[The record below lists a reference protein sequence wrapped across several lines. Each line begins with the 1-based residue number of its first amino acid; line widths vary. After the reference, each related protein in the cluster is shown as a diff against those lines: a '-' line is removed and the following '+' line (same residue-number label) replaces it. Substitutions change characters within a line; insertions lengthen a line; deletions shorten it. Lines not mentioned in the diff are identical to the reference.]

1 MNNKNELV
9 QQQKNISFSAYM
21 TSSAIS
27 NKINQIIGNEKDGAR
42 FVSNIIA
49 SVQANPTLKEC
60 SNQSI
65 LSCALVAHSLNLSAN
80 PTLGQIY
87 MIPYNNKQTGM
98 KEAQIQLSYKSYI
111 QLAIRSGYY
120 KKINALAIKEG
131 ELVKYD
137 PLNEEIEVNLIE
149 NEVERENAPITG
161 FYAMFEYING
171 FRKCIYFSNEKM
183 LAHADKYSQSFD
195 RKKYEEIKA
204 GKISEKD
211 MWKYSSPWYQ
221 KYEDM
226 GIKTVLKQLL
236 SKYGILSIEMQE
248 AIEKDQAVIKED
260 GTPIYVD
267 NDNDDYI
274 ISNEKEEIEEN
285 KVEEDSKVVKTLDDI
300 DL

>member
-1 MNNKNELV
+1 MANEVVKSNGNNKIGFTSFITSNAV
-9 QQQKNISFSAYM
+9 TQKVNSIVGS
-21 TSSAIS
+21 
-27 NKINQIIGNEKDGAR
+27 EKDGAK
-42 FVSNIIA
+42 FIANIVA
-49 SVQANPTLKEC
+49 SVQANPVLKEC

-131 ELVKYD
+131 ELIKYD
-137 PLNEEIEVNLIE
+137 PLEEEIEVKLIDDE
-149 NEVERENAPITG
+149 EEREKAPIAG
-161 FYAMFEYING
+161 FYAMFQYSNG
-171 FRKCIYFSNEKM
+171 FKKAIYWSNEKM
-183 LAHADKYSQSFD
+183 LAHADKYSQSFN
-195 RKKYEEIKA
+195 RKTMQDIID
-204 GKISEKD
+204 GKINEKD
-211 MWKYSSPWYQ
+211 MWKYSSPWYS

-248 AIEKDQAVIKED
+248 AIEKDQAVINDE
-260 GTPIYVD
+260 GNPVYVD
-267 NDNDDYI
+267 NDNDNYVIADV
-274 ISNEKEEIEEN
+274 EATDRKEVKEE
-285 KVEEDSKVVKTLDDI
+285 KSLDEI
-300 DL
+300 